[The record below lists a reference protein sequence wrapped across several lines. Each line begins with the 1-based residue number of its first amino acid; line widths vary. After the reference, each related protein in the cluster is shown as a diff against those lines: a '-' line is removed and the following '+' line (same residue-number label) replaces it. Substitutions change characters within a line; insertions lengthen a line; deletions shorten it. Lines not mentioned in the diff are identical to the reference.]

1 MSTIIL
7 SSILS
12 KAGSIFG
19 PIGQIVGSELGALL
33 GSQLDNAIFGLDAEQ
48 KITHGA
54 EAEKSAS
61 SNLNLWQSNSN
72 YLWHCSHC
80 WKHYLVTANK
90 EEAITT
96 QN

>member
-19 PIGQIVGSELGALL
+19 PIGQIIGSELGALL
-33 GSQLDNAIFGLDAEQ
+33 GAQLDSAMFSLDAEQ

-54 EAEKSAS
+54 RLKNLQVQ
-61 SNLNLWQSNSN
+61 NLNLW
-72 YLWHCSHC
+72 
-80 WKHYLVTANK
+80 
-90 EEAITT
+90 
-96 QN
+96 

>member
-33 GSQLDNAIFGLDAEQ
+33 GAQLDNAIFGLDAEQ
-48 KITHGA
+48 KITH
-54 EAEKSAS
+54 EARLK
-61 SNLNLWQSNSN
+61 NLQVQTST
-72 YLWHCSHC
+72 YG
-80 WKHYLVTANK
+80 KAIPIIYGTARVAGN
-90 EEAITT
+90 IIWS
-96 QN
+96 

>member
-19 PIGQIVGSELGALL
+19 PIGQIAGSELGALL
-33 GSQLDNAIFGLDAEQ
+33 GAQLDNAIFGLDAEQ

-54 EAEKSAS
+54 RLK
-61 SNLNLWQSNSN
+61 NLQVQTST
-72 YLWHCSHC
+72 YG
-80 WKHYLVTANK
+80 KEIPIIYGTARIAGN
-90 EEAITT
+90 IIWS
-96 QN
+96 QPI